1 MKVTVIMLAWQ
12 RIDLLPRTLH
22 SLARQTYK
30 DFEFII
36 SNANPQYQKKIIN
49 YCNNFSS
56 YFSTTVRGDSN
67 SEFSFRRL
75 RVARDAA
82 ENGSN
87 IILFIDDD
95 VEIPPDHI
103 EKAVQQYEPKSYKSQ
118 FAWKL
123 DDGGS
128 DYYGRRTR
136 VFDRRK
142 RVNYCGTGMCV
153 IDPAIFLEDGLF
165 DAPQGALKIEDL
177 WLSYYAQHVL
187 GWKLQYL
194 DIDGIKLGGND
205 RVALFKAVGKDKYNK
220 ADFLRDLVKMGWKL

>member
-1 MKVTVIMLAWQ
+1 MKVTVIMLSWQ
-12 RIDLLPRTLH
+12 RVDLFPRTLH
-22 SLARQTYK
+22 ALARQTYK
-30 DFEFII
+30 DFEFIV
-36 SNANPQYQKKIIN
+36 SNANPQHQKKIIN
-49 YCNNFSS
+49 YANHFRS
-56 YFSTTVRGDSN
+56 YFPTTVRADSN

-82 ENGSN
+82 ENGSD

-95 VEIPPDHI
+95 VDIPSDHI

-123 DDGGS
+123 DDNGS
-128 DYYGRRTR
+128 DYYGKRTR

-153 IDPAIFLEDGLF
+153 IDPAIFLEDGLL
-165 DAPQGALKIEDL
+165 DAPKGALKIEDL
-177 WLSYYAQHVL
+177 WLSYYAQQVL

-205 RVALFKAVGKDKYNK
+205 RVALFKSVKKDAYNK
-220 ADFLRDLVKMGWKL
+220 ADFLRDLVAMGWKL